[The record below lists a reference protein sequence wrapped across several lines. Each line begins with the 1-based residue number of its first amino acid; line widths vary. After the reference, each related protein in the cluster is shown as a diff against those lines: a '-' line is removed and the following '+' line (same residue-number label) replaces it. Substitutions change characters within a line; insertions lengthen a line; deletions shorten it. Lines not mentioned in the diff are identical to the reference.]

1 MKVFLDTNV
10 VVSATATRGLCADV
24 FRSVIEFHELVVSE
38 SLLAEI
44 ERVLRD
50 KFRAPADLIADT
62 IWLLQQDAHIAS
74 ADPKA
79 HIPIKDKTDIAI
91 LSAAINGKADVF
103 ITGDRELLDLVTA
116 GSVEILSPRQFWDKM
131 KSRKG
136 T

>member
-24 FRSVIEFHELVVSE
+24 FRSVIEFHELVISE
-38 SLLAEI
+38 SLLAEV

-50 KFRAPADLIADT
+50 KFRAPADLITET
-62 IWLLQQDAHIAS
+62 IWLLRQDALLAS

-79 HIPIKDKTDIAI
+79 HISVKDKTDIAI
-91 LSAAINGKADVF
+91 LSAAINGKADML
-103 ITGDRELLDLVTA
+103 ITGDRELLDLGTA
-116 GSVEILSPRQFWDKM
+116 GNVEILSPRQFWDKIT
-131 KSRKG
+131 SREG